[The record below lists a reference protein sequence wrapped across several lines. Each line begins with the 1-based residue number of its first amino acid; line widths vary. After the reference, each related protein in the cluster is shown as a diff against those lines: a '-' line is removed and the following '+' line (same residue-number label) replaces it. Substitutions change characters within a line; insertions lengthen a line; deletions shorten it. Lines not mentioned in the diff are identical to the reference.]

1 MAESVQS
8 GEVRSGDGK
17 AVRGG
22 SFLIE
27 RHDPSLMLI
36 PEAFD
41 EELKLV
47 GQTAATFVD
56 REIQPVFEQLEKLDY
71 ELSRRAMAQAGE
83 LGLLGVDVPEEYG
96 GLALSKTASMLVAE
110 KLSRSG
116 SFNVTFNAHSGIGTL
131 PLVFFGTDAQ
141 KEKYLPQLASGELI
155 AAYALSEPG
164 SGSDSR
170 AAKTTALLNEAGTHY
185 VLNGTK
191 MWISN
196 AGFADLFTVFVQIDG
211 DRFSAILVDRD
222 TPGLSLGA
230 EERKMGIKGSSTMQL
245 IFEDALVP
253 VGNVLGEIGRGHV
266 IAFSILNLGRLKL
279 AAGAIG
285 GVKEMLRLAV
295 RYAQEREQFGV
306 PIGSFGLIQ
315 EKIGTMQ
322 ANAFA
327 LESAVYRL
335 TGDIDANLAGV
346 QGDAAVLAGLEEF
359 LVEYSFIKVFGSEIL
374 DDAIDETLQI
384 FGGNGFSA
392 EYPVELAYRNSRV
405 NRIFE
410 GTNEINRLLTTG
422 QLLRRALKGQLE
434 LLDAAQW
441 AMQGKPAA
449 AASVPAGL
457 QAATDAVAGLKQ
469 AVLLVAGAA
478 AMAWMQETEQEQ
490 EVLAR
495 VADMVALVY
504 LSESALFRA
513 ERLDGSSREG
523 AASLLARIYAFDAVD
538 QARQLA
544 VEALRRIPQG
554 SALLGTLLAH
564 LPEAGVDLIGLRRD
578 AAQLS
583 VAAAGY
589 LLR

>member
-1 MAESVQS
+1 MADGVQS
-8 GEVRSGDGK
+8 GKTK

-22 SFLIE
+22 SFLIQ
-27 RHDPSLMLI
+27 RHDPAGVLI

-41 EELKLV
+41 EELRLT
-47 GQTAATFVD
+47 GQTAALFVE
-56 REIQPVFEQLEKLDY
+56 REIQPVFEQLEQLDY
-71 ELSRRAMAQAGE
+71 DLSRKMMARAGE
-83 LGLLGVDVPEEYG
+83 LGLLGVDIPEEYG

-110 KLSRSG
+110 KLARSG

-131 PLVFFGTDAQ
+131 PLVFFGTDGQ
-141 KEKYLPQLASGELI
+141 KEQYLPRLASGELI

-170 AAKTTALLNEAGTHY
+170 AARTTAVLNDEGTHY
-185 VLNGTK
+185 ILNGTK

-230 EERKMGIKGSSTMQL
+230 EEKKMGIKGSSTTQL
-245 IFEDALVP
+245 IFENARVP
-253 VGNVLGEIGRGHV
+253 AANVLGEIGRGHI

-285 GVKEMLRLAV
+285 GIKEMLRLAV

-315 EKIGTMQ
+315 EKIGAMQ

-335 TGDIDANLAGV
+335 TGDMDRNLEGAE
-346 QGDAAVLAGLEEF
+346 GDEAVLAALEEYI
-359 LVEYSFIKVFGSEIL
+359 VEYSFIKVFGSEIL

-392 EYPVELAYRNSRV
+392 EYPVELAYRNSRI

-410 GTNEINRLLTTG
+410 GTNEINRLLTSG
-422 QLLRRALKGQLE
+422 QLLRRALKGQLDV
-434 LLDAAQW
+434 LGAAQA
-441 AMQGKPAA
+441 AMQGKAA
-449 AASVPAGL
+449 AEEAHGVPAGL
-457 QAATDAVAGLKQ
+457 GEAVAAVAGLKQ

-478 AMAWMQETEQEQ
+478 AMAWMQEIEEEQ
-490 EVLAR
+490 EVMAR
-495 VADMVALVY
+495 AADMIALAY
-504 LSESALFRA
+504 LAESALFRA
-513 ERLDGSSREG
+513 GRLAGGSRGE
-523 AASLLARIYAFDAVD
+523 AASLLARIAAFDAVD
-538 QARQLA
+538 RGRQLA
-544 VEALRRIPQG
+544 VESLRRIPG
-554 SALLGTLLAH
+554 GTELLGTLRGH
-564 LPEAGVDLIGLRRD
+564 LPEADVDLIQLRRD
-578 AAQLS
+578 AAGLA
-583 VAAAGY
+583 VAADGY